1 MNTFIEM
8 LLENLAELL
17 PFVVIYS
24 YEGGVRWT
32 WGRNPHEVKP
42 GWRRRIWGMDRIETI
57 EVVDQ
62 YLEIPVQ
69 SVMTQDDKPV
79 SFAVVIGFRVKDPVK
94 HYCEVVDFTDAI
106 IALASGHLA
115 KRVREQSYETL
126 RTNLEA
132 LERSLSG
139 TLETRVKA
147 WGTEILSV
155 GFKDFALVKH
165 QWRIWGL
172 APVRSGS

>member
-1 MNTFIEM
+1 MGNIVE
-8 LLENLAELL
+8 LILQNLAELL
-17 PFVVIYS
+17 PFQVIYS
-24 YEGGVRWT
+24 YERGVRWT
-32 WGRNPHEVKP
+32 LGRNPIELTP
-42 GWRRRIWGMDRIETI
+42 GFHWRIWGIHRIETV
-57 EVVDQ
+57 EAVDQ

-94 HYCEVVDFTDAI
+94 HYCEVVDFHEAT

-115 KRVREQSYETL
+115 KRVREQSYEEL
-126 RTNLEA
+126 RASLDQLEK
-132 LERSLSG
+132 SLTG
-139 TLETRVKA
+139 TLETRVSK
-147 WGTEILSV
+147 WGTDIISV

-172 APVRSGS
+172 SPV